1 MNIIGIDV
9 GSNKSGLA
17 IIKNGEI
24 EKGMVLPNGSVIE
37 LLKEIDV
44 SVCQIIV
51 EDLRAY
57 SVRLSQDLITTAKF
71 IGKLEHILSEMN
83 ANYVLVERVKIKK
96 MVYDKY
102 PSAVVE
108 VEKMIRQR
116 ERLTKTG
123 EYRKPSMI
131 YVCDRVVAN
140 AMRYFWELPKGQ
152 GKRNKF
158 GLASHSWQALALCTY
173 MLFDDKDKSPT

>member
-1 MNIIGIDV
+1 MNVIGIDC
-9 GSNKSGLA
+9 GSVKSGLA
-17 IIKNGEI
+17 IVTNGEV
-24 EKGMVLPNGSVIE
+24 ERGMVIPNDI
-37 LLKEIDV
+37 LLYKIANGEF
-44 SVCQIIV
+44 SGYKIIV

-71 IGKLEHILSEMN
+71 MGKLEYILSSAGLPPVM
-83 ANYVLVERVKIKK
+83 VERVKIKK

-102 PSAVVE
+102 PSAKGE

-123 EYRKPSMI
+123 EFRKPSMI

-140 AMRYFWELPKGQ
+140 AVRYFWGLPQGQ
-152 GKRNKF
+152 GKRNKL
-158 GLASHSWQALALCTY
+158 GLATHSWQALALCSY
-173 MLFDDKDKSPT
+173 ALFGESE

>member
-1 MNIIGIDV
+1 MNVIGIDC
-9 GSNKSGLA
+9 GSVKSGVA
-17 IIKNGEI
+17 IVTNSCIQQ
-24 EKGMVLPNGSVIE
+24 GMVISNDI
-37 LLKEIDV
+37 LLYKINNKDFDGYR
-44 SVCQIIV
+44 IIV

-57 SVRLSQDLITTAKF
+57 SVRLSQDLINTAKF
-71 IGKLEHILSEMN
+71 IGKLVYVLEM
-83 ANYVLVERVKIKK
+83 AGFTPVLVERVKIKK

-102 PSAVVE
+102 PSAIAE

-116 ERLTKTG
+116 EKMTVSG

-152 GKRNKF
+152 GKRNKL
-158 GLASHSWQALALCTY
+158 GLATHSWQALALCSY
-173 MLFDDKDKSPT
+173 ALFDESE

>member
-1 MNIIGIDV
+1 MNIIGIDA
-9 GSNKSGLA
+9 GSSKSGLA
-17 IIKNGEI
+17 IVSDGQI
-24 EKGMVLPNGSVIE
+24 EKGMVLPNESIIDFLLGLKGTECKIVI
-37 LLKEIDV
+37 
-44 SVCQIIV
+44 

-71 IGKLEHILSEMN
+71 IGKLEYILESNNMS
-83 ANYVLVERVKIKK
+83 YVLVERVKIKK

-102 PSAVVE
+102 PDAVRE
-108 VEKMIRQR
+108 VQKMIVQR
-116 ERLTKTG
+116 ERLNKTG
-123 EYRKPSMI
+123 DYRKPSMI

-158 GLASHSWQALALCTY
+158 GLASHSWSALALCTY
-173 MLFDDKDKSPT
+173 ILFDD

>member
-1 MNIIGIDV
+1 MTIIGIDV
-9 GSNKSGLA
+9 GSTKSGLA
-17 IIKNGEI
+17 IVTNGEI
-24 EKGMVLPNGSVIE
+24 VKGMVLTNESVVDYIIG
-37 LLKEIDV
+37 LDKADCEIV
-44 SVCQIIV
+44 I

-71 IGKLEHILSEMN
+71 IGKLEYIISQMGIK
-83 ANYVLVERVKIKK
+83 YRLVERVKIKK

-102 PSAVVE
+102 PDSESE
-108 VEKMIRQR
+108 VQKMIVQR
-116 ERLTKTG
+116 ERLNKTG

-158 GLASHSWQALALCTY
+158 GLASHSWSALALCTY
-173 MLFDDKDKSPT
+173 VLFED